1 MRHLRKR
8 ILVLTS
14 ASDLYGAGKVVLES
28 VKVLK
33 EAGYF
38 VVFAVSSDGALCKEI
53 SKLDCPVEIIPLAV
67 IRRKYF
73 NLKGIINRIHS
84 FICSW
89 KALNRIV
96 STHNIDTI
104 YTNTAGI
111 AIGAIYTRVRNLKHL
126 WHIHEIVPGP
136 PILLKFY
143 AHLMRNYSHK
153 VLVVSEASRKHWLAI
168 DPRNEIELLYNGFQ
182 FKVDDDREGFRAEL
196 NVSNNTILIGMI
208 ARVHF
213 WKGQQYF
220 VEIAGHLKSK
230 INNIKFVMVGDAF
243 PGYEYLYD
251 DIKKDIEKLGLEKYV
266 IDLGFREDVH
276 RILSGLDVFI
286 LPSILP
292 DPLPTTVLE
301 AMASQ
306 KPVVATNHGGAPE
319 MVVND
324 KTGILIPWDNAELAA
339 NMITPLLVNAELR
352 NMMGTSGRKRV
363 LKEFSVDR
371 YKKNLLSHIESL

>member
-1 MRHLRKR
+1 MIHLEKR

-28 VKVLK
+28 VRAMK
-33 EAGYF
+33 EAGHY
-38 VVFAVSSDGALCKEI
+38 VVFAVSSEGLICKEM
-53 SKLDCPVEIIPLAV
+53 SKLDCQVEVIPLAV
-67 IRRKYF
+67 IRRKYLNF
-73 NLKGIINRIHS
+73 FGVINRIDS
-84 FICSW
+84 FRRSW
-89 KALNRIV
+89 KELNRIV
-96 STHNIDTI
+96 SIHNIDTI

-111 AIGAIYTRVRNLKHL
+111 AIGAIYSRRRGLKHL

-136 PILLKFY
+136 PILLKLY
-143 AHLMRNYSHK
+143 AYLMRKYTHK
-153 VLVVSEASRKHWLAI
+153 VLVVSEAARKHWLAI
-168 DPRNEIELLYNGFQ
+168 DARNEIDLLYNGFN
-182 FKVDDDREGFRAEL
+182 FKVDADREGLRTEL
-196 NVSNNTILIGMI
+196 NVFKGTLLVGMI

-220 VEIAGHLKSK
+220 LEIASHLKSK

-243 PGYEYLYD
+243 PGYEYLYE
-251 DIKKDIEKLGLEKYV
+251 DIEKDIDKLGLEEYV

-276 RILSGLDVFI
+276 RILSGLDVFV

-319 MVVND
+319 MVVNNE
-324 KTGILIPWDNAELAA
+324 TGILIPWDNAELAA
-339 NMITPLLVNAELR
+339 STIAPLLENAELR
-352 NMMGTSGRKRV
+352 DMMGNNGRKRV
-363 LKEFSVDR
+363 LEEFSVER
-371 YKKNLLSHIESL
+371 YKNNLLSHIESL